1 MKRVKSGLAHSYDGV
16 IFCNER
22 TDQAEKTVVIFGC
35 GRGGTS
41 AIAGCLRH
49 LGVWMPRLTH
59 PLKHEWSPV
68 KYRDGAV
75 DRTITRDA
83 IFALNSLKKVWG
95 WKSPKDLFSFSQYS
109 TFLRNPYVI
118 LIFRNLLDVCESAS
132 RHEAVDLLCSIE
144 DNSAVNQEMVELAL
158 NSHLPTA
165 LISFEK
171 AIREKERLVDM
182 LSDWLDIDA
191 DQCQINAARTFLS
204 EERGYQ
210 PYDSATHDGLFSEA
224 ELKRDST
231 LFQIHHY
238 GKMCNSLSRLIEHGT
253 VDLREAESC
262 WRNQISR
269 YKSLLAEKALNNFM
283 LIDEGGS
290 LDDKLMSLINDDNF
304 LSKISTT
311 FVAFR
316 ELYDDAAAN
325 TKDSTNAMVSESDA
339 DVSPAL
345 CKKALDIAN
354 EYRSLRDVLL
364 EIRKQRFE
372 LQRGLDGIE
381 MLLAFLEVLGSEETS
396 VFLGRRLNGTT
407 QPASKSDNDRSS
419 NKVSPQSDAL
429 ASDLDSKPAVGA
441 AGDLEQQQAT
451 RLAGA

>member
-1 MKRVKSGLAHSYDGV
+1 MKRVKSGLARSYDGV

-22 TDQAEKTVVIFGC
+22 TNQPEKTVVVFGC

-83 IFALNSLKKVWG
+83 IFALNSLEKVWG

-132 RHEAVDLLCSIE
+132 RHESVDLLCSIE
-144 DNSAVNQEMVELAL
+144 DNSVVNQVMIDLAL

-171 AIREKERLVDM
+171 AVREKERLVNM
-182 LSDWLDIDA
+182 LSDWLDINTDR
-191 DQCQINAARTFLS
+191 CQINSAQTFLS
-204 EERGYQ
+204 EEKGYQ
-210 PYDSATHDGLFSEA
+210 PYDGATHDGLFSET

-238 GKMCNSLSRLIEHGT
+238 SKMCKSLTKLIEYGT
-253 VDLREAESC
+253 ADLREAESC
-262 WRNQISR
+262 RHHQINR
-269 YKSLLAEKALNNFM
+269 YKSLLTEKELNNFI
-283 LIDEGGS
+283 LVNEDGN
-290 LDDKLMSLINDDNF
+290 LDDRLVSLINDDDF

-311 FVAFR
+311 SIAFR
-316 ELYDDAAAN
+316 ELYDDARAN
-325 TKDSTNAMVSESDA
+325 TKDSTYAIVSDSDA
-339 DVSPAL
+339 DVSPRL
-345 CKKALDIAN
+345 REEALDVAN
-354 EYRSLRDVLL
+354 QYRSLRSALL
-364 EIRKQRFE
+364 EVRKQRFE
-372 LQRGLDGIE
+372 LQRGLDRIE
-381 MLLAFLEVLGSEETS
+381 MLLAFLEVLDSEEIS
-396 VFLGRRLNGTT
+396 IFFGRCLNGTT
-407 QPASKSDNDRSS
+407 QNASKLGNDRPS
-419 NKVSPQSDAL
+419 NTVNPQSDA
-429 ASDLDSKPAVGA
+429 STSGLDRKPAVSA
-441 AGDLEQQQAT
+441 AGDRKQHQAA
-451 RLAGA
+451 RPASA